1 MQAWLAVLG
10 TLVEGSKR
18 DLLVPHL
25 PTLCA
30 ILSDMELSLPEGEEY
45 QVHLLRLVRAI
56 VSTAGS
62 ACASEGVRRRLL
74 LCLLRLQSFSV
85 TCPAVAEKANE
96 AVEEL
101 AQACLVAGEGELL
114 RLEALPLLQQLCSN
128 AAEWRRDSQHLY
140 AFSTLMRRGGAAVAP
155 HLSLCVPVFALA
167 ADPHRDADVRSSLLL
182 LLDLLVSSSSSSTPP
197 PSKARPPQAP
207 PPQATLPPET
217 PQPSSYEATSY
228 VLVTP

>member
-1 MQAWLAVLG
+1 MLG

-30 ILSDMELSLPEGEEY
+30 ILGDMELSLPEGEEY

-74 LCLLRLQSFSV
+74 LCLLRLQSFTV

-101 AQACLVAGEGELL
+101 AQACLVGGEGELL
-114 RLEALPLLQQLCSN
+114 RVEALPLLQQLCSN

-140 AFSTLMRRGGAAVAP
+140 AFSTLMRRGAAAVAP
-155 HLSLCVPVFALA
+155 HLSLCVPVFGLA

-182 LLDLLVSSSSSSTPP
+182 LLDLLVSSSSSTPP
-197 PSKARPPQAP
+197 PPPQAP
-207 PPQATLPPET
+207 PLKLLLKPHA
-217 PQPSSYEATSY
+217 SSSSPTALVVCGD